1 MPFMW
6 SAETFIP
13 TEIITVAYNIMKMI
27 LISMFC
33 YFVFRQDDMLK
44 ALACLD
50 KEEKE
55 KKPEKSHG

>member
-13 TEIITVAYNIMKMI
+13 TEIITVAYNIMMMI

-33 YFVFRQDDMLK
+33 YFVFPVFLFCATQDRFYGQ
-44 ALACLD
+44 LD
-50 KEEKE
+50 TVL
-55 KKPEKSHG
+55 SRRVIF